1 MRKGGIIGRL
11 KAFQTA
17 FCRVKRAAC
26 VKIRRVFPPIFP
38 SVFLSRK
45 PASVDAVN
53 TLFLIIALL
62 LFISVVASR
71 VSTRFGMPLLLVFL
85 GVGMLAGDEGPG
97 GIGFDSFAGAN
108 MIGQMALAVILLDG
122 GLRTRFDSFRLAL
135 KPAAVLASWGV
146 VATVGLLGAFATFFL
161 GTDWKM
167 GLLMAAIVGST
178 DAAAVFSLMRS
189 SGVRLNSRILAT
201 LELESGCNDPMA
213 ILLVSALIGLIM
225 NPAETGAAQMLT
237 LLAKQ
242 LGLGLLFGYLAGKVL
257 ARILERIS
265 LAEGLYAILIASGG
279 LLVFATTNLL
289 GGSGFLAVYLAGVFI
304 GNSRN
309 SSTEHV
315 LNVMDGLAW
324 LAQASMFLV
333 LGLLVSPA
341 RLLENWTNALV
352 IAAFLILVARPLA
365 VWTSLKFFR
374 YNPREV
380 AYISW
385 VGLRGAVPVT
395 LAITPLMAGVPD
407 ALKLFDV
414 AFAVVILSLL
424 IQGTTIPFFARLLK
438 VVLPPKPEP
447 LAQREIWL
455 ADKLAVSL
463 QSFKVEAGSDA
474 ENSHPSAMTRDRF
487 SDGQIFA
494 LLRGDQTVAVLPST
508 QMQAGDVV
516 WFILDEKLGDDFAKQ
531 FAAAAGEEQ
540 SFFGAFNLNPEAV
553 VGDLAEVYGLP
564 VGEHERGL
572 RLDDLFRERFGDM
585 PVAGDRINLN
595 GFEITVKE
603 LDNKARIRLLGLKMP
618 QEGAAAHAA

>member
-1 MRKGGIIGRL
+1 M
-11 KAFQTA
+11 
-17 FCRVKRAAC
+17 
-26 VKIRRVFPPIFP
+26 
-38 SVFLSRK
+38 
-45 PASVDAVN
+45 DAVN
-53 TLFLIIALL
+53 TLFLIISLL
-62 LFISVVASR
+62 LFISVIASR

-85 GVGMLAGDEGPG
+85 GVGMLAGDEGLG
-97 GIGFDSFAGAN
+97 GIRFDSFAGAN
-108 MIGQMALAVILLDG
+108 MIGQLALAVILLDG
-122 GLRTRFDSFRLAL
+122 GLRTKSDSVRLAL

-146 VATVGLLGAFATFFL
+146 LATVGLLGAFATFFL
-161 GTDWKM
+161 GVDWKM

-225 NPAETGAAQMLT
+225 NPAETGFAEMTT
-237 LLAKQ
+237 LLARQ
-242 LGLGLLFGYLAGKVL
+242 LGLGLLFGYLAGKAL

-324 LAQASMFLV
+324 LAQATMFLV
-333 LGLLVSPA
+333 LGLLVSPV
-341 RLLENWTNALV
+341 RLLENWANALV

-385 VGLRGAVPVT
+385 VGLRGAVPIT
-395 LAITPLMAGVPD
+395 LAITPLMVGVPD

-447 LAQREIWL
+447 LSQREIWL

-531 FAAAAGEEQ
+531 FAAAGSEER
-540 SFFGAFNLNPEAV
+540 SFFGAFTLNPDAV

-564 VGEHERGL
+564 VGEGERGL
-572 RLDDLFRERFGDM
+572 RLDELFRERFGDM
-585 PVAGDRINLN
+585 PVAGDRIDLN

-618 QEGAAAHAA
+618 QEGAAGRAA

>member
-1 MRKGGIIGRL
+1 M
-11 KAFQTA
+11 
-17 FCRVKRAAC
+17 
-26 VKIRRVFPPIFP
+26 
-38 SVFLSRK
+38 
-45 PASVDAVN
+45 DAVN
-53 TLFLIIALL
+53 TLFLIISLL
-62 LFISVVASR
+62 LFISVIASR

-85 GVGMLAGDEGPG
+85 GVGMLAGDEGLG
-97 GIGFDSFAGAN
+97 GIRFDSFAGAN
-108 MIGQMALAVILLDG
+108 MIGQLALAVILLDG
-122 GLRTRFDSFRLAL
+122 GLRTKSDSFRLAL

-146 VATVGLLGAFATFFL
+146 LATVGLLGAFATFFL
-161 GTDWKM
+161 GVDWKM

-242 LGLGLLFGYLAGKVL
+242 LGLGLLFGYLAGKAL

-324 LAQASMFLV
+324 LAQATMFLV
-333 LGLLVSPA
+333 LGLLVSPV
-341 RLLENWTNALV
+341 RLLENWANALV

-385 VGLRGAVPVT
+385 VGLRGAVPIT
-395 LAITPLMAGVPD
+395 LAITPLMVGVPD

-447 LAQREIWL
+447 LSQREIWL

-531 FAAAAGEEQ
+531 FAAAGSEER
-540 SFFGAFNLNPEAV
+540 SFFGAFNLNPDAV

-564 VGEHERGL
+564 VGEGERGL
-572 RLDDLFRERFGDM
+572 RLDELFRERFGDM
-585 PVAGDRINLN
+585 PVAGDRIDLN

-618 QEGAAAHAA
+618 QKGAAGRAA

>member
-1 MRKGGIIGRL
+1 M
-11 KAFQTA
+11 
-17 FCRVKRAAC
+17 
-26 VKIRRVFPPIFP
+26 
-38 SVFLSRK
+38 
-45 PASVDAVN
+45 DAVN
-53 TLFLIIALL
+53 TLFLIISLL
-62 LFISVVASR
+62 LFISVIASR

-85 GVGMLAGDEGPG
+85 GVGMLAGDEGLG
-97 GIGFDSFAGAN
+97 GIRFDSFAGAN
-108 MIGQMALAVILLDG
+108 MIGQLALAVILLDG
-122 GLRTRFDSFRLAL
+122 GLRTKSDSFRLAL

-146 VATVGLLGAFATFFL
+146 LATVGLLGAFATFFL
-161 GTDWKM
+161 GVDWKM

-225 NPAETGAAQMLT
+225 NPAETGFAEMTT
-237 LLAKQ
+237 LLARQ
-242 LGLGLLFGYLAGKVL
+242 LGLGLLFGYLAGKAL

-324 LAQASMFLV
+324 LAQATMFLV
-333 LGLLVSPA
+333 LGLLVSPV
-341 RLLENWTNALV
+341 RLLENWANALV

-395 LAITPLMAGVPD
+395 LAITPLMVGVPD

-531 FAAAAGEEQ
+531 FAAAGSEER
-540 SFFGAFNLNPEAV
+540 SFFGAFNLNPDAV

-564 VGEHERGL
+564 VGEGERGL
-572 RLDDLFRERFGDM
+572 RLDELFRERFGDM
-585 PVAGDRINLN
+585 PVAGDRIDLN

-618 QEGAAAHAA
+618 QEGAAGRAA

>member
-1 MRKGGIIGRL
+1 M
-11 KAFQTA
+11 
-17 FCRVKRAAC
+17 
-26 VKIRRVFPPIFP
+26 
-38 SVFLSRK
+38 
-45 PASVDAVN
+45 DAVN
-53 TLFLIIALL
+53 TLFLIISLL
-62 LFISVVASR
+62 LFISVIASR

-85 GVGMLAGDEGPG
+85 GVGMLAGDEGLG
-97 GIGFDSFAGAN
+97 GIRFDSFAGAN
-108 MIGQMALAVILLDG
+108 MIGQLALAVILLDG
-122 GLRTRFDSFRLAL
+122 GLRTKSDSFRLAL

-146 VATVGLLGAFATFFL
+146 LATVGLLGAFATFFL
-161 GTDWKM
+161 GVDWKM

-225 NPAETGAAQMLT
+225 NPAETGFAEMTT
-237 LLAKQ
+237 LLARQ
-242 LGLGLLFGYLAGKVL
+242 LGLGLLFGYLAGKAL

-324 LAQASMFLV
+324 LAQATMFLV
-333 LGLLVSPA
+333 LGLLVSPV
-341 RLLENWTNALV
+341 RLLENWANALV

-385 VGLRGAVPVT
+385 VGLRGAVPIT
-395 LAITPLMAGVPD
+395 LAITPLMVGVPD

-447 LAQREIWL
+447 LSQREIWL

-531 FAAAAGEEQ
+531 FAAAGSEER
-540 SFFGAFNLNPEAV
+540 SFFGAFNLNPDAV

-564 VGEHERGL
+564 VSEGERGL
-572 RLDDLFRERFGDM
+572 RLDELFRERFGDM
-585 PVAGDRINLN
+585 PVAGDRIDLN

-618 QEGAAAHAA
+618 QKGAAGRAA

>member
-1 MRKGGIIGRL
+1 M
-11 KAFQTA
+11 
-17 FCRVKRAAC
+17 
-26 VKIRRVFPPIFP
+26 
-38 SVFLSRK
+38 
-45 PASVDAVN
+45 DAVN
-53 TLFLIIALL
+53 TLFLIISLL
-62 LFISVVASR
+62 LFISVIASR

-85 GVGMLAGDEGPG
+85 GVGMLAGDEGLG
-97 GIGFDSFAGAN
+97 GIRFDSFAGAN
-108 MIGQMALAVILLDG
+108 MIGQLALAVILLDG
-122 GLRTRFDSFRLAL
+122 GLRTKSDSFRLAL

-146 VATVGLLGAFATFFL
+146 LATVGLLGAFATFFL
-161 GTDWKM
+161 GVDWKM

-225 NPAETGAAQMLT
+225 NPAETGFAEMTT
-237 LLAKQ
+237 LLARQ
-242 LGLGLLFGYLAGKVL
+242 LGLGLLFGYLAGKAL

-324 LAQASMFLV
+324 LAQATMFLV
-333 LGLLVSPA
+333 LGLLVSPV
-341 RLLENWTNALV
+341 RLLENWANALV

-385 VGLRGAVPVT
+385 VGLRGAVPIT
-395 LAITPLMAGVPD
+395 LAITPLMVGVPD

-447 LAQREIWL
+447 LSQREIWL

-531 FAAAAGEEQ
+531 FAAAGSEER
-540 SFFGAFNLNPEAV
+540 SFFGAFNLNPDAV

-564 VGEHERGL
+564 VGEGERSL
-572 RLDDLFRERFGDM
+572 RLDELFRERFGDM
-585 PVAGDRINLN
+585 PVAGDRIDLN

-618 QEGAAAHAA
+618 QEGAAGRAA

>member
-1 MRKGGIIGRL
+1 M
-11 KAFQTA
+11 
-17 FCRVKRAAC
+17 
-26 VKIRRVFPPIFP
+26 
-38 SVFLSRK
+38 
-45 PASVDAVN
+45 DAVN
-53 TLFLIIALL
+53 TLFLIISLL
-62 LFISVVASR
+62 LFISVIASR

-85 GVGMLAGDEGPG
+85 GVGMLAGDEGLG
-97 GIGFDSFAGAN
+97 GIRFDSFAGAN
-108 MIGQMALAVILLDG
+108 MIGQLALAVILLDG
-122 GLRTRFDSFRLAL
+122 GLRTKSDSFRLAL

-146 VATVGLLGAFATFFL
+146 LATVGLLGAFATFFL
-161 GTDWKM
+161 GVDWKM

-225 NPAETGAAQMLT
+225 NPAETGFAEMTT
-237 LLAKQ
+237 LLARQ
-242 LGLGLLFGYLAGKVL
+242 LGLGLLFGYLAGKAL

-324 LAQASMFLV
+324 LAQATMFLV
-333 LGLLVSPA
+333 LGLLVSPV
-341 RLLENWTNALV
+341 RLLENWANALV

-395 LAITPLMAGVPD
+395 LAITPLMVGVPD

-447 LAQREIWL
+447 LSQREIWL

-531 FAAAAGEEQ
+531 FAAAGSEER
-540 SFFGAFNLNPEAV
+540 SFFGAFNLNPDAV

-564 VGEHERGL
+564 VSEGERGL
-572 RLDDLFRERFGDM
+572 RLDELFRERFGDM
-585 PVAGDRINLN
+585 PVAGDRIDLN

-618 QEGAAAHAA
+618 QEGAAGRAA

>member
-1 MRKGGIIGRL
+1 M
-11 KAFQTA
+11 
-17 FCRVKRAAC
+17 
-26 VKIRRVFPPIFP
+26 
-38 SVFLSRK
+38 
-45 PASVDAVN
+45 DAVN
-53 TLFLIIALL
+53 TLFLIISLL
-62 LFISVVASR
+62 LFISVIASR

-85 GVGMLAGDEGPG
+85 GVGMLAGDEGLG
-97 GIGFDSFAGAN
+97 GIRFDSFAGAN
-108 MIGQMALAVILLDG
+108 MIGQLALAVILLDG
-122 GLRTRFDSFRLAL
+122 GLRTKSDSFRLAL

-146 VATVGLLGAFATFFL
+146 LATVGLLGAFATFFL
-161 GTDWKM
+161 GVDWKM

-225 NPAETGAAQMLT
+225 NPAETGFAEMTT
-237 LLAKQ
+237 LLARQ
-242 LGLGLLFGYLAGKVL
+242 LGLGMLFGYLAGKAL

-324 LAQASMFLV
+324 LAQATMFLV

-341 RLLENWTNALV
+341 RLLENWANALV

-385 VGLRGAVPVT
+385 VGLRGAVPIT
-395 LAITPLMAGVPD
+395 LAITPLMVGVPD

-447 LAQREIWL
+447 LSQREIWL

-531 FAAAAGEEQ
+531 FAAAGSEER
-540 SFFGAFNLNPEAV
+540 SFFGAFNLNPDAV

-564 VGEHERGL
+564 VGEGERGL
-572 RLDDLFRERFGDM
+572 RLDELFRERFGDM
-585 PVAGDRINLN
+585 PVAGDRIDLN

-618 QEGAAAHAA
+618 QEGAAGRAA

>member
-1 MRKGGIIGRL
+1 M
-11 KAFQTA
+11 
-17 FCRVKRAAC
+17 
-26 VKIRRVFPPIFP
+26 
-38 SVFLSRK
+38 
-45 PASVDAVN
+45 DAVN
-53 TLFLIIALL
+53 TLFLIISLL
-62 LFISVVASR
+62 LFISVIASR

-85 GVGMLAGDEGPG
+85 GVGMLAGDEGLG
-97 GIGFDSFAGAN
+97 GIRFDSFAGAN
-108 MIGQMALAVILLDG
+108 MIGQLALAVILLDG
-122 GLRTRFDSFRLAL
+122 GLRTKSDSFRLAL

-146 VATVGLLGAFATFFL
+146 LATVGLLGAFATFFL
-161 GTDWKM
+161 GVDWKM

-225 NPAETGAAQMLT
+225 NPAETGFAEMTT
-237 LLAKQ
+237 LLARQ
-242 LGLGLLFGYLAGKVL
+242 LGLGLLFGYLAGKAL

-324 LAQASMFLV
+324 LAQATMFLV

-341 RLLENWTNALV
+341 RLLENWANALV

-395 LAITPLMAGVPD
+395 LAITPLMVGVPD

-447 LAQREIWL
+447 LSQREIWL

-531 FAAAAGEEQ
+531 FAAAGSEER
-540 SFFGAFNLNPEAV
+540 SFFGAFNLNPDAV

-564 VGEHERGL
+564 VGEGERGL
-572 RLDDLFRERFGDM
+572 RLDELFRERFGDM
-585 PVAGDRINLN
+585 PVAGDRIDLN

-618 QEGAAAHAA
+618 QEGAAGRAA

>member
-1 MRKGGIIGRL
+1 M
-11 KAFQTA
+11 
-17 FCRVKRAAC
+17 
-26 VKIRRVFPPIFP
+26 
-38 SVFLSRK
+38 
-45 PASVDAVN
+45 DAVN
-53 TLFLIIALL
+53 TLFLIISLL
-62 LFISVVASR
+62 LFISVIASR

-85 GVGMLAGDEGPG
+85 GVGMLAGDEGLG
-97 GIGFDSFAGAN
+97 GIRFDSFAGAN
-108 MIGQMALAVILLDG
+108 MIGQLALAVILLDG
-122 GLRTRFDSFRLAL
+122 GLRTKSDSFRLAL

-146 VATVGLLGAFATFFL
+146 LATVGLLGAFATFFL
-161 GTDWKM
+161 GVDWKM

-225 NPAETGAAQMLT
+225 NPAETGFAEMTT
-237 LLAKQ
+237 LLARQ
-242 LGLGLLFGYLAGKVL
+242 LGLGLLFGYLAGKAL

-324 LAQASMFLV
+324 LAQATMFLV
-333 LGLLVSPA
+333 LGLLVSPV
-341 RLLENWTNALV
+341 RLLENWANALV

-395 LAITPLMAGVPD
+395 LAITPLMVGVPD

-447 LAQREIWL
+447 LSQREIWL

-531 FAAAAGEEQ
+531 FAAAGSEER
-540 SFFGAFNLNPEAV
+540 SFFGAFNLNPDAV

-564 VGEHERGL
+564 VGEGERGL
-572 RLDDLFRERFGDM
+572 RLDELFRERFGDM
-585 PVAGDRINLN
+585 PVAGDRIDLN

-618 QEGAAAHAA
+618 QKGAAGRAA

>member
-1 MRKGGIIGRL
+1 M
-11 KAFQTA
+11 
-17 FCRVKRAAC
+17 
-26 VKIRRVFPPIFP
+26 
-38 SVFLSRK
+38 
-45 PASVDAVN
+45 DAVN
-53 TLFLIIALL
+53 TLFLIISLL
-62 LFISVVASR
+62 LFISVIASR

-85 GVGMLAGDEGPG
+85 GVGMLAGDEGLG
-97 GIGFDSFAGAN
+97 GIRFDSFAGAN
-108 MIGQMALAVILLDG
+108 MIGQLALAVILLDG
-122 GLRTRFDSFRLAL
+122 GLRTKSDSFRLAL

-146 VATVGLLGAFATFFL
+146 LATVGLLGAFATFFL
-161 GTDWKM
+161 GVDWKM

-225 NPAETGAAQMLT
+225 NPAETGFAEMTT
-237 LLAKQ
+237 LLARQ
-242 LGLGLLFGYLAGKVL
+242 LGLGLLFGYLAGKAL

-324 LAQASMFLV
+324 LAQATMFLV
-333 LGLLVSPA
+333 LGLLVSPV
-341 RLLENWTNALV
+341 RLLENWANALV

-385 VGLRGAVPVT
+385 VGLRGAVPIT
-395 LAITPLMAGVPD
+395 LAITPLMVGVPD

-447 LAQREIWL
+447 LSQREIWL

-474 ENSHPSAMTRDRF
+474 ENSHPAAMTRDRF
-487 SDGQIFA
+487 SDVQIFA
-494 LLRGDQTVAVLPST
+494 LLRVDQTVAVLPST

-531 FAAAAGEEQ
+531 FAAAGSEER
-540 SFFGAFNLNPEAV
+540 SFFGAFNLNPDAV

-564 VGEHERGL
+564 VGEGERGL
-572 RLDDLFRERFGDM
+572 RLDELFRERFGDM
-585 PVAGDRINLN
+585 PVAGDRIDLN

-618 QEGAAAHAA
+618 QEGAAGRAA

>member
-1 MRKGGIIGRL
+1 ME
-11 KAFQTA
+11 
-17 FCRVKRAAC
+17 
-26 VKIRRVFPPIFP
+26 
-38 SVFLSRK
+38 SS
-45 PASVDAVN
+45 VN
-53 TLFLIIALL
+53 TFFLIIALL

-85 GVGMLAGDEGPG
+85 GVGMLAGDEGLG
-97 GIGFDSFAGAN
+97 GIHFDNFAAAN
-108 MIGQMALAVILLDG
+108 MIGQLALAVILLDG
-122 GLRTRFDSFRLAL
+122 GLRTKFDSFRLAL

-146 VATVGLLGAFATFFL
+146 IATVALLGAFTTFFL
-161 GTDWKM
+161 HIDWRM

-225 NPAETGAAQMLT
+225 NPAETGFSSMLT
-237 LLAKQ
+237 LLARQ
-242 LGLGLLFGYLAGKVL
+242 LGLGLLLGYLAGKVL
-257 ARILERIS
+257 ARMLERIR

-279 LLVFATTNLL
+279 LLVFATANLM

-341 RLLENWTNALV
+341 RLLENGLHAVV
-352 IAAFLILVARPLA
+352 IAAFLILVARPIA

-374 YNPREV
+374 YKPREV

-385 VGLRGAVPVT
+385 VSLRGAVPIT
-395 LAITPLMAGVPD
+395 LAITPLMEGVPD
-407 ALKLFDV
+407 ALMLFDV

-424 IQGTTIPFFARLLK
+424 IQGTTIPFFARVLK
-438 VVLPPKPEP
+438 VVLPPRPEP

-463 QSFKVEAGSDA
+463 QSFKVEDGSEA
-474 ENSHPSAMTRDRF
+474 ACSHPSAMTRDRF

-494 LLRGDQTVAVLPST
+494 LIRGGQTVNVQPST
-508 QMQAGDVV
+508 QMQAGDIV
-516 WFILDEKLGDDFAKQ
+516 WYILDEKLGDDFAKQ
-531 FAAAAGEEQ
+531 FAAADTAERN
-540 SFFGAFNLNPEAV
+540 FFGAFNLNPDTI

-564 VGEHERGL
+564 VDEAERGL
-572 RLDDLFRERFGDM
+572 RLDELFRRHFGDM
-585 PVAGDRINLN
+585 PVAGDRILID
-595 GFEITVKE
+595 GFQITVKE
-603 LDNKARIRLLGLKMP
+603 LDNKAQIRLLGLKIP
-618 QEGAAAHAA
+618 ESGAAAA

>member
-1 MRKGGIIGRL
+1 M
-11 KAFQTA
+11 
-17 FCRVKRAAC
+17 
-26 VKIRRVFPPIFP
+26 
-38 SVFLSRK
+38 
-45 PASVDAVN
+45 DAVN
-53 TLFLIIALL
+53 TLFLIISLL
-62 LFISVVASR
+62 LFISVIASR

-85 GVGMLAGDEGPG
+85 GVGMLAGDEGLG
-97 GIGFDSFAGAN
+97 GIRFDSFAGAN
-108 MIGQMALAVILLDG
+108 MIGQLALAVILLDG
-122 GLRTRFDSFRLAL
+122 GLRTKSDSFRLAL

-146 VATVGLLGAFATFFL
+146 LATVGLLGAFATFFL
-161 GTDWKM
+161 GVDWKM

-242 LGLGLLFGYLAGKVL
+242 LGLGLLFGYLAGKAL

-324 LAQASMFLV
+324 LAQATMFLV
-333 LGLLVSPA
+333 LGLLVSPV
-341 RLLENWTNALV
+341 RLLENWANALV

-395 LAITPLMAGVPD
+395 LAITPLMVGVPD

-447 LAQREIWL
+447 LSQREIWL

-531 FAAAAGEEQ
+531 FAAAGSEER
-540 SFFGAFNLNPEAV
+540 SFFGAFNLNPDAV

-564 VGEHERGL
+564 VGEGERGL
-572 RLDDLFRERFGDM
+572 RLDELFRERFGDM
-585 PVAGDRINLN
+585 PVAGDRIDLN

-618 QEGAAAHAA
+618 QKGAAGRAA

>member
-1 MRKGGIIGRL
+1 M
-11 KAFQTA
+11 
-17 FCRVKRAAC
+17 
-26 VKIRRVFPPIFP
+26 
-38 SVFLSRK
+38 
-45 PASVDAVN
+45 DAVN
-53 TLFLIIALL
+53 TLFLIISLL
-62 LFISVVASR
+62 LFISVIASR

-85 GVGMLAGDEGPG
+85 GVGMLAGDEGLG
-97 GIGFDSFAGAN
+97 GIRFDSFAGAN
-108 MIGQMALAVILLDG
+108 MIGQLALAVILLDG
-122 GLRTRFDSFRLAL
+122 GLRTKSDSFRLAL

-146 VATVGLLGAFATFFL
+146 LATVGLLGAFATFFL
-161 GTDWKM
+161 GVDWKM

-225 NPAETGAAQMLT
+225 NPAETGFAEMTT
-237 LLAKQ
+237 LLARQ
-242 LGLGLLFGYLAGKVL
+242 LGLGLLFGYLAGKAL

-324 LAQASMFLV
+324 LAQATMFLV
-333 LGLLVSPA
+333 LGLLVSPV
-341 RLLENWTNALV
+341 RLLENWANALV

-385 VGLRGAVPVT
+385 VGLRGAVPIT
-395 LAITPLMAGVPD
+395 LAITPLMVGVPD

-447 LAQREIWL
+447 LSQREIWL

-531 FAAAAGEEQ
+531 FAAAGSEER
-540 SFFGAFNLNPEAV
+540 SFFGAFNLNPDAV

-564 VGEHERGL
+564 VGEGERGL
-572 RLDDLFRERFGDM
+572 RLDELFRERFGDM
-585 PVAGDRINLN
+585 PVAGDRIDLN

-618 QEGAAAHAA
+618 QEGAAGRAA